1 MTDPSYKGQFVCFT
15 HVHIGNTGIN
25 FGERV
30 SSDPHLLVS
39 ATSVPAGTGPA
50 PCSRAVQAQ
59 LRKLPTLTWL
69 RVYGCQTWLDR
80 RTCTLQMTRSRSRRI
95 LAA

>member
-30 SSDPHLLVS
+30 SSDPHSLSSTEWKQL
-39 ATSVPAGTGPA
+39 ALGPCA
-50 PCSRAVQAQ
+50 
-59 LRKLPTLTWL
+59 WL
-69 RVYGCQTWLDR
+69 
-80 RTCTLQMTRSRSRRI
+80 
-95 LAA
+95 